1 MYYCRE
7 TNSDRRMWLGKSDD
21 VVGTTKIYLLSIKKP
36 NATCCILIFNIVRVS
51 NYSNVKFN
59 EKKALNL
66 VKSNHVIN
74 VQEIKSSDDQLN
86 FISGHVIRQTS
97 VTSMPYKL
105 DETRT
110 IRNAFCE
117 CVVGAGERCK
127 HIGALFYFI
136 NNEESYS
143 QTDFPQTWGKPSK
156 AGEKKYKKGKRISEL
171 FPVKK
176 QKLDT
181 MEVNDNN
188 LFENHELLDL
198 YCPLSINLKI
208 EMRTEV
214 DLICEKTLKY
224 IIDEVDKKIIF
235 ETNNPY
241 LNTLIL
247 RQKLFPIVKSPCN
260 FPLNF
265 ELSEFYFNLIFV
277 TEEKIKTIFNQT
289 INQSDQYWLNNRKFR
304 ISASTKVH
312 KIKTLKILTHERQI
326 SLAKSLLDSKPLI
339 GKAAKNVK
347 YGYQTENKAFEAY
360 SKMVGFEVI
369 KCGLVVHVDKHWLC
383 ASPDGIVLIN
393 NRPNKVL
400 DIKCPITCQDKSI
413 IDPVTNI
420 PNVKYLKL
428 INGEITLKKS
438 HSYYSQC
445 QILMYVTG
453 LDECDLFVY
462 KLLSPVLIF
471 IKNNN
476 KQFSLVIK
484 ERLLLGINLSKILN
498 ILNVVPVKSFKEF
511 SFLTD

>member
-1 MYYCRE
+1 M
-7 TNSDRRMWLGKSDD
+7 SDL
-21 VVGTTKIYLLSIKKP
+21 
-36 NATCCILIFNIVRVS
+36 ILKYGFQTI
-51 NYSNVKFN
+51 YSNVKFN
-59 EKKALNL
+59 DKKALNL

-74 VQEIKSSDDQLN
+74 FQEIKSSDGQLN

-97 VTSMPYKL
+97 VTSMPYKVKIEL

-117 CVVGAGERCK
+117 CAAGAGERCK
-127 HIGALFYFI
+127 HIGALFHFI

-156 AGEKKYKKGKRISEL
+156 AGEEKYKKGKRISDL

-176 QKLDT
+176 QKLNI
-181 MEVNDNN
+181 MEVD
-188 LFENHELLDL
+188 
-198 YCPLSINLKI
+198 
-208 EMRTEV
+208 
-214 DLICEKTLKY
+214 
-224 IIDEVDKKIIF
+224 DKH
-235 ETNNPY
+235 
-241 LNTLIL
+241 L
-247 RQKLFPIVKSPCN
+247 
-260 FPLNF
+260 
-265 ELSEFYFNLIFV
+265 
-277 TEEKIKTIFNQT
+277 
-289 INQSDQYWLNNRKFR
+289 
-304 ISASTKVH
+304 
-312 KIKTLKILTHERQI
+312 QI

-347 YGYQTENKAFEAY
+347 YGHQTENKAFEAY

-383 ASPDGIVLIN
+383 ALPDGIVIIN

-400 DIKCPITCQDKSI
+400 EIKCPITCQDKSI

-420 PNVKYLKL
+420 PNVNYLKL

-462 KLLSPVLIF
+462 NLLSPVL
-471 IKNNN
+471 
-476 KQFSLVIK
+476 
-484 ERLLLGINLSKILN
+484 
-498 ILNVVPVKSFKEF
+498 
-511 SFLTD
+511 LTITKDEDY